1 MGNTGPIAFIMGRPR
16 KELTAE
22 QVEQIEKMAGCG
34 LTLEQIAY
42 CLDISDDTLQRRF
55 QERPEVK
62 RAYKV
67 GKAKAIRA
75 VTNTVYLK
83 AVAGEGAFPFFYL
96 KTQANWRE
104 TNRMEVTGAD
114 GGPIETRVDGPSA
127 ADWLDTEVD
136 RLRAREGTPE
146 VVASLPDQVRR
157 NGRGGH

>member
-1 MGNTGPIAFIMGRPR
+1 MGRPR
-16 KELTAE
+16 KELNPDQIT
-22 QVEQIEKMAGCG
+22 QVEKMAGHG
-34 LTLEQIAY
+34 LNLDQIAD
-42 CLDISDDTLQRRF
+42 CLDISERTLRQRF
-55 QERPEVK
+55 SESEVIAA
-62 RAYKV
+62 AYKR
-67 GKAKAIRA
+67 GKAKGIAA
-75 VTNTVYLK
+75 VTETVYKK
-83 AVAGEGAFPFFYL
+83 AVRGEGAFPFFYL
-96 KTQANWRE
+96 KTQAGWRE